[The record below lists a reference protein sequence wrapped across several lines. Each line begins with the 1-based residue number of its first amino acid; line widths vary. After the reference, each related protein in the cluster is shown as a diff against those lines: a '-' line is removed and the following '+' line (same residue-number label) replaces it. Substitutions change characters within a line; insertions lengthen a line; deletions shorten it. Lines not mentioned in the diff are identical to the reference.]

1 MWLLSFLASPLFH
14 LIYASSANSARRDE
28 KQQQEQQEQEKQNS
42 ELHPVTIAVN
52 DNEEQTDD
60 GLVVAKSE
68 QTTATTIAETAT
80 KESLQQEQ
88 QQQQQQNQK
97 NVNGDVNNT
106 ARDDE
111 SFLTK
116 TVHQTSQTSGES
128 DHLHR
133 QRSHHMTP
141 FATTKVMKKHH
152 RLPLYE
158 ASAGII
164 WMHGQNA
171 PISHDTPGGELPY
184 LYEQC
189 NVVSTLIKN
198 RNQL

>member
-14 LIYASSANSARRDE
+14 LIYASANSARRDE
-28 KQQQEQQEQEKQNS
+28 KQQQEQEKQNS
-42 ELHPVTIAVN
+42 ELLQAIVVN

-80 KESLQQEQ
+80 KEPLQQEQ
-88 QQQQQQNQK
+88 QQQQQQSQK
-97 NVNGDVNNT
+97 TVNGDVNNRT
-106 ARDDE
+106 RDDE